1 MNSNRACW
9 LKTDDGREYL
19 RLKQMSE
26 LNEKQLTV
34 KANFEEINE
43 LLQGAT
49 FRCVDEDLDI
59 LLDTPDGR
67 TIVISTYFE
76 CLAVHSAGKSINITP
91 NNFVV
96 YDDIPFNDCEF

>member
-1 MNSNRACW
+1 MTLEYIPSS
-9 LKTDDGREYL
+9 KT
-19 RLKQMSE
+19 
-26 LNEKQLTV
+26 

-91 NNFVV
+91 NNFIAVNV
-96 YDDIPFNDCEF
+96 WELGLYNDQH

>member
-1 MNSNRACW
+1 
-9 LKTDDGREYL
+9 
-19 RLKQMSE
+19 MSE

-34 KANFEEINE
+34 KANFEEINK

-91 NNFVV
+91 NNFIAVNV
-96 YDDIPFNDCEF
+96 WELGLYNDQH